1 MTFPTYL
8 EKFYGIVIKQFE
20 HHYKSDINFLSGP
33 VGNDGYECPMHC
45 PAPCHDGDEMSC
57 YGGKDMNGCQH
68 PDFCAPTKRK
78 IVHHDRFVRIF
89 SFPNDK

>member
-1 MTFPTYL
+1 
-8 EKFYGIVIKQFE
+8 
-20 HHYKSDINFLSGP
+20 
-33 VGNDGYECPMHC
+33 MHC

-78 IVHHDRFVRIF
+78 IVENDRFVRIF
-89 SFPNDK
+89 SFTNDK

>member
-1 MTFPTYL
+1 MTVHLLTFPTYL
-8 EKFYGIVIKQFE
+8 EKFYGIGIKQFE

-57 YGGKDMNGCQH
+57 YGGKDWNGCQN
-68 PDFCAPTKRK
+68 PDFCAPNKGK
-78 IVHHDRFVRIF
+78 IV
-89 SFPNDK
+89 STYKSC